1 MANRKFL
8 QVPITTRED
17 ERAIERVAKALR
29 RSKAD
34 SARFLFREY
43 EKKINEVK
51 RASVS
56 HPDAVIVQLTE
67 AGEEVSR

>member
-1 MANRKFL
+1 MTTRKFL

-17 ERAIERVAKALR
+17 ERAIERVSKALK

-51 RASVS
+51 RASLI

-67 AGEEVSR
+67 AGEAVVR